1 MKVYRKVVPGA
12 VLFLDKGIG
21 SGVLI
26 DADKKLV
33 VTADHVVSGLTRQ
46 GKFRVNVVFA
56 QVGANNRVKTDAT
69 LYRKR
74 YKQLAVPG
82 TIIYQDRTKDLAL
95 IRLDRLP
102 PGVRAI
108 PLAKEDPSPGQNVH
122 VIGNSTLNEGGAFG
136 YSTGTV
142 RNSHYYSRP
151 SFVFYSLTHH
161 APTNRGDSGGPVVN
175 DDGEL
180 VGIVSQGTTGTQ
192 KEQVVDH
199 SVHVREIRR
208 LLDNV
213 QQPSGTSMAARFMVD
228 STGLDSLFL
237 PVKSSDK
244 VQVSISGKGT
254 TDLDLLIDDFD
265 YVDEQTSKVGKKLVQ
280 EEGTTDQEK
289 GAFVPDWT
297 GFCKVG
303 IKNLHLQSVPSEV
316 RRQSRNT
323 AVNHYELKVKWAAS
337 VRGPIT
343 VVRRISKEGSDLLR
357 FHYEAGKGSARI
369 TIRGDGDTN
378 LDLFVFGPKKQEVAR
393 ATGPTDREQVTWE
406 PGTTGFYT
414 IKVQNLGDVWN
425 QYVLTTD

>member
-1 MKVYRKVVPGA
+1 M
-12 VLFLDKGIG
+12 
-21 SGVLI
+21 
-26 DADKKLV
+26 
-33 VTADHVVSGLTRQ
+33 
-46 GKFRVNVVFA
+46 
-56 QVGANNRVKTDAT
+56 
-69 LYRKR
+69 
-74 YKQLAVPG
+74 
-82 TIIYQDRTKDLAL
+82 AL
-95 IRLDRLP
+95 IRLERLP
-102 PGVRAI
+102 PGATAI

-142 RNSHYYSRP
+142 RNAHYFSRP

-180 VGIVSQGTTGTQ
+180 VGIVSQGTTGSQ

-208 LLDNV
+208 ILDGI
-213 QQPSGTSMAARFMVD
+213 QQPSGTSMAAKFMVD

-237 PVKSSDK
+237 PVKTGEK
-244 VQVSISGKGT
+244 VQVSVSGKGT

-265 YVDEQTSKVGKKLVQ
+265 YVDGQTNKVGKKLVV
-280 EEGTTDQEK
+280 EEGTTDKEK
-289 GAFVPDWT
+289 GAIVPDWT

-303 IKNLHLQSVPSEV
+303 IKNLHLPSESAEV
-316 RRQSRNT
+316 RRQSRT
-323 AVNHYELKVKWAAS
+323 TKVNLYDLKVQWA
-337 VRGPIT
+337 GPVHGPFT
-343 VVRRISKEGSDLLR
+343 VVRRISKEGTDLLR
-357 FHYEAGKGSARI
+357 FHYEAGKGPARI

-406 PGTTGFYT
+406 PKATGYYT
-414 IKVQNLGDVWN
+414 IKVQNLGEIWN